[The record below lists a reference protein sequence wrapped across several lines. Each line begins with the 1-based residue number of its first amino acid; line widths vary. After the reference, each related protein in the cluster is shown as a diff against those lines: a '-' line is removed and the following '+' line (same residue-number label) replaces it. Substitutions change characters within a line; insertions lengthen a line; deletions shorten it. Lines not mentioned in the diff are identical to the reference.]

1 MKKKG
6 YSMAVSAVKSAALAL
21 AGAALVTGA
30 WAQQA
35 YFSGPSMVRLQQAAT
50 FKGKGFAPNQAF
62 NVAQESP
69 AGTSVAG
76 VVSAADGAL
85 SYTLVPVVAGAYTLR
100 VTDNAGQTLAKATL
114 AVLP

>member
-6 YSMAVSAVKSAALAL
+6 YSMAAVKSVALAF

-35 YFSGPSMVRLQQAAT
+35 YFSGPSMTRLQQAAT

-76 VVSAADGAL
+76 VVSGADGAL
-85 SYTLVPVVAGAYTLR
+85 SYTLVPGVAGAYTLR
-100 VTDNAGQTLAKATL
+100 VTDNAGQTLAKATV